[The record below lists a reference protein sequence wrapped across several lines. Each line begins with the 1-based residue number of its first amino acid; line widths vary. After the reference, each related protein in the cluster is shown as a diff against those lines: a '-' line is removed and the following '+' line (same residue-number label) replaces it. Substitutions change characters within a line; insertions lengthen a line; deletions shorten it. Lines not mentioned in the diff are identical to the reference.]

1 VTRRLAVTTVL
12 VAAAASACGTEVSS
26 NPAPTLTS
34 TTTTTLAPTTTT
46 TTTAATTTSTTT
58 STTTTAPT
66 RPPGVPTDRSFPLL
80 VGGGEGGWLL
90 VGSWQVDGWV
100 ADRPGLGAPGGP
112 TVDVGSEYTAGN
124 LTQRSTGPA
133 GELVEA
139 CQDGRVGPALGV
151 TVAAPEPPGDGY
163 GAVALPVPDWP
174 LTPRPVAATSSGPDS
189 YRQLAV
195 DRFAGEP
202 VDASRGAIQQLVVTD
217 LDGDGDDE
225 ALLAFEFVQPSA
237 GPGTPGD
244 LSAVVLVDTA
254 TRNASAV
261 RRTFTDQRLRP
272 GDALPDTERSRVIDV
287 ADYNGDGVA
296 EVAVHSWYS
305 EGARVTVYEYDGAV
319 LTAVLDAGC
328 GV

>member
-1 VTRRLAVTTVL
+1 
-12 VAAAASACGTEVSS
+12 
-26 NPAPTLTS
+26 
-34 TTTTTLAPTTTT
+34 
-46 TTTAATTTSTTT
+46 
-58 STTTTAPT
+58 
-66 RPPGVPTDRSFPLL
+66 
-80 VGGGEGGWLL
+80 
-90 VGSWQVDGWV
+90 
-100 ADRPGLGAPGGP
+100 
-112 TVDVGSEYTAGN
+112 
-124 LTQRSTGPA
+124 
-133 GELVEA
+133 
-139 CQDGRVGPALGV
+139 
-151 TVAAPEPPGDGY
+151 
-163 GAVALPVPDWP
+163 
-174 LTPRPVAATSSGPDS
+174 
-189 YRQLAV
+189 
-195 DRFAGEP
+195 
-202 VDASRGAIQQLVVTD
+202 VVTD